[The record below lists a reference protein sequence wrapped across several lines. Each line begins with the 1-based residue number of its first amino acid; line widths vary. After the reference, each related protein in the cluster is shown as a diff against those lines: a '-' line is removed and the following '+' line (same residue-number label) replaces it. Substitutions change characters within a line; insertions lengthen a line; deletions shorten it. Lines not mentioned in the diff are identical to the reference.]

1 MVSWRDALMS
11 NKASRL
17 LSLILL
23 LQSKSNWKAAD
34 LAAELEVS
42 ERTIHRYLAAL
53 GEMGIPICSER
64 GLYGGFS
71 LMRGYRLP
79 PLVFSAEEATVLY
92 MGANLIQE
100 VWGQTHDE
108 VVRSVTAKLDN
119 VLPDDLRAEV
129 ARARQSLVVGGLTR
143 IDYRP
148 WGETLR
154 VLRRSIMDR
163 QPVELSYQSFIQQEP
178 TDRVIDPY
186 ALAFRWGLWYLVA
199 FCHLR
204 QALRIFRVDRI
215 RAIRPLPGSFAVPA
229 DFSVRDYLAETMRL
243 EPTFRVVID
252 LDATVAPL
260 VRERHGHWMTISD
273 HEDGSIT
280 VTFDAAELDW
290 ATGWTLQQGPG
301 ARAIAPPELV
311 KRVRNAARAIWQQYE
326 KDNEPAT
333 QSAAQPGE
341 PPGDSAR

>member
-1 MVSWRDALMS
+1 MS
-11 NKASRL
+11 NKATRL

-23 LQSKSNWKAAD
+23 LQSKPSWKAAD

-79 PLVFSAEEATVLY
+79 PLIFSAEEATVLY

-108 VVRSVTAKLDN
+108 AVRSVTAKLDN

-129 ARARQSLVVGGLTR
+129 ARARQSLVIAGLTR

-154 VLRRSIMDR
+154 ALRRCIMEQ
-163 QPVELSYQSFIQQEP
+163 QPVELAYRGFAQQEA
-178 TDRVIDPY
+178 TDRVVDPY
-186 ALAFRWGLWYLVA
+186 ALAFRWGLWYLIA

-204 QALRIFRVDRI
+204 QALRTFRVDRI
-215 RAIRPLPGSFAVPA
+215 QAIRPQPGAFVVPA
-229 DFSVRDYLAETMRL
+229 DFSAHDYLTETMRL
-243 EPTFRVVID
+243 EPTFQVVVE
-252 LDATVAPL
+252 LDASIAPQ
-260 VRERHGHWMTISD
+260 VREWHGHWMEITQHD
-273 HEDGSIT
+273 DGSIT
-280 VTFDAAELDW
+280 ARFDAAELDW
-290 ATGWTLQQGPG
+290 ATRWALQQGPG
-301 ARAIAPPELV
+301 ARVIAPPELV
-311 KRVRNAARAIWQQYE
+311 ERVRKAARAILQRYAGDEQPAAE
-326 KDNEPAT
+326 SASTPEEPL
-333 QSAAQPGE
+333 
-341 PPGDSAR
+341 